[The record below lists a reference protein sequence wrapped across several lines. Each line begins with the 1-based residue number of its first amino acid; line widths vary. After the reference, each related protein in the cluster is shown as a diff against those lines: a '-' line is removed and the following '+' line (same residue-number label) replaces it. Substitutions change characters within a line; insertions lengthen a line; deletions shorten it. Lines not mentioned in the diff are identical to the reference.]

1 MRAHGERRAYHG
13 APGPDASGS
22 ERSLQN
28 RPCIV
33 DAFRNPEGVFFY
45 VALGEV
51 SHSHTEREIVM
62 RETTKAWKG
71 KGIAAL
77 TALLVLAGCGGNGG
91 GSNGGASSPASP
103 SASGSAAPT
112 ATSSATA
119 SAEAPKSLG
128 EVKVVLDWTPNTNH
142 TGLYVA
148 AAQGFWEKRGL
159 KVDIVQ
165 PPESGAD
172 AMVAS
177 GAAEFGVGAQ
187 EGLTLAREQKL
198 PLVSLA
204 AIIQHNTSGFASP
217 EEKNIKEPKDFEG
230 HTYGGWGSP
239 AEEAVIGSMMKQQG
253 ADVSKV
259 KFVNAGTADFFT
271 AVKRDIDFEWI
282 FYAWTGIEAEQ
293 RGIKLN
299 MVYLSDFDKKL
310 DYYTPVL
317 ETSEKMISDKPDVVR
332 AFVEGASEGY
342 EYAIAHPEEAA
353 DILLKAVPDLNADLV
368 KASQKWLADK
378 YQDDAPRWGEQKEE
392 VWSGYGEFLKEHG
405 LLKTDLDY
413 DAMFTNEFL
422 PQ

>member
-33 DAFRNPEGVFFY
+33 DAFRNSEGVFF
-45 VALGEV
+45 V
-51 SHSHTEREIVM
+51 SRWGKSRHSLSEREIRM
-62 RETTKAWKG
+62 RETSKTWKG

-91 GSNGGASSPASP
+91 GGSNGGASSPASP
-103 SASGSAAPT
+103 SASGSAPPS

-119 SAEAPKSLG
+119 SAEAPKPLG

-230 HTYGGWGSP
+230 HT
-239 AEEAVIGSMMKQQG
+239 
-253 ADVSKV
+253 
-259 KFVNAGTADFFT
+259 
-271 AVKRDIDFEWI
+271 
-282 FYAWTGIEAEQ
+282 
-293 RGIKLN
+293 
-299 MVYLSDFDKKL
+299 
-310 DYYTPVL
+310 
-317 ETSEKMISDKPDVVR
+317 
-332 AFVEGASEGY
+332 
-342 EYAIAHPEEAA
+342 
-353 DILLKAVPDLNADLV
+353 
-368 KASQKWLADK
+368 
-378 YQDDAPRWGEQKEE
+378 
-392 VWSGYGEFLKEHG
+392 
-405 LLKTDLDY
+405 
-413 DAMFTNEFL
+413 
-422 PQ
+422 

>member
-1 MRAHGERRAYHG
+1 
-13 APGPDASGS
+13 
-22 ERSLQN
+22 
-28 RPCIV
+28 
-33 DAFRNPEGVFFY
+33 
-45 VALGEV
+45 
-51 SHSHTEREIVM
+51 M
-62 RETTKAWKG
+62 RENKTTAWRNKG
-71 KGIAAL
+71 VATLAAIAIL
-77 TALLVLAGCGGNGG
+77 TGCGSNGSG
-91 GSNGGASSPASP
+91 GGASSPAASP
-103 SASGSAAPT
+103 SASGSASPSAS
-112 ATSSATA
+112 ASASSSAPA
-119 SAEAPKSLG
+119 SLG

-177 GAAEFGVGAQ
+177 GAAQFGVGAQ
-187 EGLTLAREQKL
+187 EGLTLAREQNI

-217 EEKNIKEPKDFEG
+217 VEKNIKEPKDFEG

-253 ADVSKV
+253 ADAGKV

-293 RGIKLN
+293 RGMKLN

-317 ETSEKMISDKPDVVR
+317 ETSERMIQDKPDVVR
-332 AFVEGASEGY
+332 AFVEGAAEGY
-342 EYAIAHPEEAA
+342 QYAIDHPDEAA

-368 KASQKWLADK
+368 KASQEWLSPK
-378 YQDDAPRWGEQKEE
+378 YQDDAPQWGWQKEE
-392 VWSGYGEFLKEHG
+392 VWSGYGDFLQQHG
-405 LLKTDLDY
+405 VLKQKLDY
-413 DAMFTNEFL
+413 GAMFTNDFL
-422 PQ
+422 PHQS

>member
-1 MRAHGERRAYHG
+1 MKIKYIHAR
-13 APGPDASGS
+13 
-22 ERSLQN
+22 
-28 RPCIV
+28 
-33 DAFRNPEGVFFY
+33 
-45 VALGEV
+45 
-51 SHSHTEREIVM
+51 
-62 RETTKAWKG
+62 KAG
-71 KGIAAL
+71 LLSL
-77 TALLVLAGCGGNGG
+77 TALFILAGCGNGDNGG
-91 GSNGGASSPASP
+91 DSNGGAAS
-103 SASGSAAPT
+103 
-112 ATSSATA
+112 A
-119 SAEAPKSLG
+119 SAEGKQKLQ

-177 GAAEFGVGAQ
+177 GAADFGVGAQ
-187 EGLTLAREQKL
+187 EGLTLAREQNM

-217 EEKNIKEPKDFEG
+217 EEKGIKEPKDFAG

-239 AEEAVIGSMMKQQG
+239 AEEAVIGSMMKTQG
-253 ADVSKV
+253 ADAKDV

-271 AVKRDIDFEWI
+271 AIKKDIDFEWI
-282 FYAWTGIEAEQ
+282 FYAWTGIEAQQ

-299 MVYLSDFDKKL
+299 MVYLSDFDKRL
-310 DYYTPVL
+310 DYYTPIL
-317 ETSEKMISDKPDVVR
+317 ETSEKMISDKPDLVR

-342 EYAIAHPEEAA
+342 EYAIEHPAESA

-368 KASQKWLADK
+368 KASQEWLADK
-378 YQDDAPRWGEQKEE
+378 YQDDAPRWGEQKLE
-392 VWSGYGEFLKEHG
+392 VWSGYSEFLKEHG
-405 LLKTDLDY
+405 LLTADLDY
-413 DAMFTNEFL
+413 NAMFTNDFL